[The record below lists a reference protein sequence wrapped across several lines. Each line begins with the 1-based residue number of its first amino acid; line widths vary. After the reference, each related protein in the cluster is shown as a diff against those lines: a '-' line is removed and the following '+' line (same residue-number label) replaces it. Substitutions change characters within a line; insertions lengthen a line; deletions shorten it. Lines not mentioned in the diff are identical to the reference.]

1 MWQRRKALYIYYRR
15 TGFYTF
21 LLQNTLKALMIITI
35 LVAGLVLLK
44 SLMPDTMWSK
54 LELDGVPPAAMF
66 AIFFVSETVL
76 GILPPDFFILWIQQF
91 NSFWLLIGLLGIL
104 SYLGGMVAF
113 SVGRV
118 LRRNTRLNEFIQIKF
133 HKYIPYINK
142 WGGFFIV
149 IAAITPLPFSPICL
163 LGGTL
168 NYPLKKYAMYAAT
181 RVIRFAIYGFIFM
194 KVLI

>member
-21 LLQNTLKALMIITI
+21 LLQNALKALMIITL

-44 SLMPDTMWSK
+44 NIMPDSMWGK
-54 LELDGVPPAAMF
+54 LELEGVPPAAMF
-66 AIFFVSETVL
+66 AIFFLSETLL

-91 NSFWLLIGLLGIL
+91 KSFWLLIGLLGVL

-113 SVGRV
+113 SIGRL
-118 LRRNTRLNEFIQIKF
+118 LRKNTRLNIYIQNKF

-142 WGGFFIV
+142 WGGVFIV
-149 IAAITPLPFSPICL
+149 IAAITPLPFSPVCL

-168 NYPLKKYAMYAAT
+168 NYPIKKYAMYAAT
-181 RVIRFAIYGFIFM
+181 RLIRFAIYGFIFM